1 MTRRASLP
9 MYRVPDGALAAFW
22 RGLRT
27 HLRTQGFADTPE
39 RLEAPVDLLGH
50 WLAPDLLFSQTCGYP
65 LVTSLAG
72 RVRYVATPC
81 YRAEGCQGPLYS
93 SALVVRAEDDARSLA
108 DLRSRRAAINGR
120 DSQSGSNTLRA
131 AVAPLAHGGRFFS
144 DVIETGAHRA
154 SLEAVRQ
161 NRADIASIDA
171 VTLAL
176 ARRDEPE
183 LVQGLRV
190 LVFTDPAPGL
200 PFVTALSTGPE
211 DVARL
216 RAALAAAC
224 ADPDFVP
231 ARNAMLLEGVE
242 VLPAEA
248 YARITEQQERAVRL
262 GYPELA

>member
-1 MTRRASLP
+1 
-9 MYRVPDGALAAFW
+9 MYRVPGDALGAFW

-27 HLRTQGFADTPE
+27 QMRAQGIAEVPE
-39 RLEAPVDLLGH
+39 RLEMPVDLPGH
-50 WLAPDLLFSQTCGYP
+50 WLASDLLLSQTCGYP

-93 SALVVRAEDDARSLA
+93 SALTVRVEDGSTCLA
-108 DLRSRRAAINGR
+108 DLRGRRAAINGR
-120 DSQSGSNTLRA
+120 DSQSGANALRA
-131 AVAPLAHGGRFFS
+131 AVAPLAREGRFFS
-144 DVIETGAHRA
+144 QVIETGSHRA
-154 SLEAVRQ
+154 SLEAVRA

-171 VTLAL
+171 VTLEL

-183 LVQGLRV
+183 LVRGLRV
-190 LVFTDPAPGL
+190 IDFTNPAPGL
-200 PFVTALSTGPE
+200 PFITALSTGPE

-224 ADPDFVP
+224 ADPGLASV
-231 ARNAMLLEGVE
+231 RTAMLLEGVE

-248 YARITEQQERAVRL
+248 YGVVTEQRERAVHL
-262 GYPELA
+262 GYPDLA